1 MGAVVWPTP
10 TVMTAMLHAFRRLT
24 VKSDTGHEGQV
35 GRLGILLMEA
45 YRRWDQT
52 QYLLAGSRK
61 LNTLY

>member
-24 VKSDTGHEGQV
+24 VKSDKGHEGQV
-35 GRLGILLMEA
+35 GRLGIQTEA